1 MLAKM
6 RNEELKDVIM
16 LGRSR
21 SFSGA
26 TGKTDSAAEANNGHS
41 NVSH

>member
-1 MLAKM
+1 MLAKIGH
-6 RNEELKDVIM
+6 EELKDVIK

-26 TGKTDSAAEANNGHS
+26 TGKSESAAEANNGHS